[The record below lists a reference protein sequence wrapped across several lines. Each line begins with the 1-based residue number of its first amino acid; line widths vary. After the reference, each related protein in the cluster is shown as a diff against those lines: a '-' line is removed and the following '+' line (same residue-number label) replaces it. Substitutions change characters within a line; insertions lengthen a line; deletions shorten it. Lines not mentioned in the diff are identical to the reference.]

1 MGESG
6 LFGRAQQDTGGTG
19 DGPPDQR
26 PVEAPGTEPDTVGA
40 GQADAGRA
48 GSGPADG
55 LSRTAR
61 RRRIL
66 LAVAA
71 AAALVS
77 VGGLAASSLIKS
89 PAERAARTAPP
100 PATVLTAAA
109 TMQVLNPSVVLRGT
123 VYPPTQYDV
132 TPVSASAEITRL
144 YVSGLEVKAGDQVV
158 AGRLLAEVSGQP
170 LFALAGAVPAYR
182 DLKPGSTGPDIA
194 QLQDALAAL
203 GLPAHGDDRGAFGAG
218 TARAVTDFYAR
229 LGHPVP
235 TTGALTQ
242 QAVDTARKAAD
253 TAQQSVDTLAAGK
266 KAASGATADPSAAPA
281 GTGAGATGPGLDQQL
296 ATAKKELTAA
306 RAALAK
312 AESLNGPMV
321 PAAHVVFLP
330 AFPATVTAVNGSVGS
345 PVSGPL
351 LSLTSGGLS
360 LTGQLTQAQAVAVR
374 PGMPVEV
381 LSEAG
386 NTTVTG
392 TVGGLGAP
400 TTVAPAGKVIPIG
413 GAGGGAGDPG
423 TAAGGAAAGQGVGG
437 GGGKAG
443 GAGGALYVPLTVTPN
458 APLPAGLNG
467 QNVRITVLK
476 GTSDVPVLTVPV
488 AAVFT
493 TSAGRT
499 SVTRV
504 DATGLRSTLAVTL
517 GATDKG
523 FVGVT
528 PADGGELKAGDLVV
542 VGQ

>member
-1 MGESG
+1 M
-6 LFGRAQQDTGGTG
+6 FGRAQQSTGGTG
-19 DGPPDQR
+19 DGAPDQR
-26 PVEAPGTEPDTVGA
+26 PVEAPGAELDAELDAVGA
-40 GQADAGRA
+40 DPTGADPTSAG
-48 GSGPADG
+48 G
-55 LSRTAR
+55 LSRAAR

-182 DLKPGSTGPDIA
+182 DLKPGSTGPDVA
-194 QLQDALAAL
+194 ELQDALAAL
-203 GLPAHGDDRGAFGAG
+203 GLPARGDDRGEFGPG
-218 TARAVTDFYAR
+218 TARAVTDFYTR

-235 TTGALTQ
+235 TTGAVTQ

-253 TAQQSVDTLAAGK
+253 TARQSVDTLAAGR
-266 KAASGATADPSAAPA
+266 KAAAGATADPSAAPT
-281 GTGAGATGPGLDQQL
+281 GTGAGADGPGLDQQL

-330 AFPATVTAVNGSVGS
+330 VFPATVTAVNGSVGS

-360 LTGQLTQAQAVAVR
+360 LTGQLTQAQAAAVR

-381 LSEAG
+381 LAEAG

-423 TAAGGAAAGQGVGG
+423 SPAGGAAAGQGVGG

-443 GAGGALYVPLTVTPN
+443 SAGGPLYVPLTVTPN

-476 GTSDVPVLTVPV
+476 GSSEVPVLTVPV

-504 DATGLRSTLAVTL
+504 DAAGLRSTLAVTL

-542 VGQ
+542 VGK